1 MRPANH
7 DFEDNCI
14 LGDMAMLNL
23 DFQIGQRL
31 HQLLVEQPD
40 SVAALI
46 VFAPGLVIV
55 PRTLTEGSEDAFKI
69 MLVLEP

>member
-1 MRPANH
+1 
-7 DFEDNCI
+7 
-14 LGDMAMLNL
+14 MLNL